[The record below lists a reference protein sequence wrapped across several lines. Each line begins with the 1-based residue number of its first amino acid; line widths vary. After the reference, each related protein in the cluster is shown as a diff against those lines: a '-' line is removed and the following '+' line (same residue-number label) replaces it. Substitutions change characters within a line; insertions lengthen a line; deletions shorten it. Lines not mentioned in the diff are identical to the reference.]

1 MNIQISVVI
10 WTLIC
15 FMLLYVILKNLL
27 FKPVLA
33 VMDRRQAKTEA
44 AKQAKAESERQLE
57 QIRLRKLAERE
68 AEAINRQ
75 ESVKAEAEKIRLEGK
90 KLLEDAKEMRIRT
103 VEQYRAEMDAEYDTD
118 LKMAADNMSAV
129 ADNFLSHLF
138 AD

>member
-57 QIRLRKLAERE
+57 QIRLCKLAERE
-68 AEAINRQ
+68 AEVTNRQ

-118 LKMAADNMSAV
+118 LKTAADNMTAV